1 MNQPAPDSRAPDSLW
16 RRTNGESRSWPAL
29 ESDVTADV
37 VVIGGGFTGVSAAF
51 HLAARGVS
59 VVLLEA
65 RTIGFG
71 GSGRNVGLVNA
82 GLWTPPDTVEGKLGP
97 VEGAALNTMLAAGP
111 DLVFELIETNQI
123 RCEAVRSGTLHC
135 AHSAAGLRDLQ
146 LRHAQQVARG
156 APVRLLDGA
165 ETARRTGSP
174 AFHGALWDG
183 RAGTIQP
190 LAYVQGL
197 ARSAETRGA
206 RLFEDSAVTG
216 MRQAGDDW
224 QVTTAGGS
232 VRAARLI
239 QATNAYASG
248 GVPDNPIIPTHYFQL
263 ATAPLPARL
272 RRDILAG
279 GEGCW
284 DTALIMSS
292 FRMDAAGRMILG
304 ALGNLD
310 GPGGHAHR
318 QWARRK
324 LWALFPQLAGLRFEC
339 EWTGRI
345 AMTST
350 YLPRVQSLGEAG
362 VTIFGYSGRG
372 IAPGTVFG
380 RAAAD
385 WATEA
390 GDFPVPVTPP
400 IPEAHA
406 TLKAAWYETGA
417 VLTHLADARLP
428 ARPNMSPSQ

>member
-1 MNQPAPDSRAPDSLW
+1 MDHPAPDSLW
-16 RRTNGESRSWPAL
+16 RRTTGESRSWPAL
-29 ESDVTADV
+29 KGDVTADV

-51 HLAARGVS
+51 HLAARGIS

-65 RTIGFG
+65 RTIGSG

-82 GLWTPPDTVEGKLGP
+82 GLWTPPDEVEGKLGQA
-97 VEGAALNTMLAAGP
+97 EGAALNAVLAAGP
-111 DLVFELIETNQI
+111 DLVFDLIETNQI

-135 AHSAAGLRDLQ
+135 AHSVAGLRDLQ
-146 LRHAQQVARG
+146 ARHAQQIARG
-156 APVRLLDGA
+156 ASVRLLDGA

-174 AFHGALWDG
+174 AFHGALWDR

-197 ARSAETRGA
+197 ARAAGMRGA
-206 RLFEDSAVTG
+206 LIHEGSAVTG
-216 MRQAGDDW
+216 MRRAGDHW
-224 QVTTAGGS
+224 QVHSARGS

-239 QATNAYASG
+239 QATNAYATE
-248 GVPDNPIIPTHYFQL
+248 GVPDNPIIPTHFFQL
-263 ATAPLPARL
+263 ATAPLPVRL
-272 RRDILAG
+272 RRAILPG

-292 FRMDAAGRMILG
+292 FRLDAAGRMIFG

-318 QWARRK
+318 RWARRK
-324 LWALFPQLAGLRFEC
+324 LWALFPQLSGIPFEC

-350 YLPRVQSLGEAG
+350 YLPRVQSLGEGA
-362 VTIFGYSGRG
+362 VTLFGYSGRG

-385 WATEA
+385 WATDT
-390 GDFPVPVTPP
+390 GGFPVPVTPP
-400 IPEAHA
+400 ISEARA
-406 TLKAAWYETGA
+406 ALKAAWYETGA
-417 VLTHLADARLP
+417 VLTHLTDARLP
-428 ARPNMSPSQ
+428 VRPNKSLSQ